1 MTWQPMVVFVLPLV
15 VAVVLWLWGPRASVR
30 RAWAIATGLA
40 LTGISAGMV
49 VAAHEGAVGVIAFGN
64 WAPPFGVAFVVDR
77 LSALMVL
84 LVSVL
89 LTVTVVAHRP
99 SAHGDSTVGRA
110 VPLLLLLAF
119 GLHGAFMTGDLFNLF
134 VMFEVVLIASYLL
147 LQIPGT
153 GRSARAAFTTIV
165 VNLLASMLFFAGV
178 GTLYGAVGSVNLAD
192 LAARIDQVPV
202 DLRLAALSMLVVAF
216 GTKAALVPVAFW
228 MPGTYP
234 VTSGPIAAFFA
245 GVMAKLGAYALIR
258 IAPLLLD
265 GTVIPSV
272 LVWVGAVSA
281 LAGVLAALAQY
292 EVRRLLAFHSVSQM
306 GYVVTSF
313 ALLTVGGMA
322 AALYFLVHHA
332 LVKSSLVLVADELE
346 RRHGHRDLRHMPAAR
361 LEGGA
366 WLGGLFFASAITLAG
381 LPPTSGFVAKVA
393 VFAAGLD
400 AGAYVPLAALVV
412 ASLFTLAS
420 MIKIWQ
426 HAFQTDPAAP
436 ASRSI
441 RSAPRAGGK
450 LVPLAS
456 LVGGTLLIALG
467 AGPTLAYTQAT
478 ARQLLDVRAY
488 VDVVRA
494 IPGHGSERGGV
505 P

>member
-1 MTWQPMVVFVLPLV
+1 
-15 VAVVLWLWGPRASVR
+15 
-30 RAWAIATGLA
+30 
-40 LTGISAGMV
+40 
-49 VAAHEGAVGVIAFGN
+49 
-64 WAPPFGVAFVVDR
+64 
-77 LSALMVL
+77 
-84 LVSVL
+84 
-89 LTVTVVAHRP
+89 
-99 SAHGDSTVGRA
+99 
-110 VPLLLLLAF
+110 
-119 GLHGAFMTGDLFNLF
+119 
-134 VMFEVVLIASYLL
+134 
-147 LQIPGT
+147 
-153 GRSARAAFTTIV
+153 
-165 VNLLASMLFFAGV
+165 
-178 GTLYGAVGSVNLAD
+178 
-192 LAARIDQVPV
+192 
-202 DLRLAALSMLVVAF
+202 
-216 GTKAALVPVAFW
+216 
-228 MPGTYP
+228 
-234 VTSGPIAAFFA
+234 
-245 GVMAKLGAYALIR
+245 
-258 IAPLLLD
+258 
-265 GTVIPSV
+265 
-272 LVWVGAVSA
+272 
-281 LAGVLAALAQY
+281 
-292 EVRRLLAFHSVSQM
+292 
-306 GYVVTSF
+306 
-313 ALLTVGGMA
+313 
-322 AALYFLVHHA
+322 
-332 LVKSSLVLVADELE
+332 
-346 RRHGHRDLRHMPAAR
+346 MPAAR